1 MFLMSPLIDGA
12 KKTDLRRLAILWQRS
27 YNSTMD
33 TSSATW
39 SAVLER
45 LSQRAQDIDI
55 AGRWPRKNIE
65 DLANCGALTWSVPKQ
80 YGGTGLSQIQLHRR
94 YEQLA
99 SVCLT
104 TALILTQR
112 DAALEFLICAA
123 TAPASGPQC
132 RKLLSR
138 LARNQIFASIGIAQL
153 TTSGQHQNG
162 GVVAV
167 QHGGIWRISG
177 IIPWSTGAGHCDYII
192 AGARTETGDQL
203 LFILRMKQPG
213 VRIISPEPIA
223 VLNAG
228 NTVAIKLKGV
238 AIKLEDI
245 LAGPSPNALAVRNKY
260 RRFSLNT
267 CILPLGVAAGALRD
281 AMELVSTRSA
291 RCKAAVA
298 GLRRKHA
305 ALSREV
311 YRHGADK
318 VEADSAS
325 KPAILRAQCNDLCWR
340 CTAATLELA
349 KGRGLMMSHPAQRR
363 MREAMF
369 FFVWSSGVSVIEETL
384 TCLEADGRS

>member
-1 MFLMSPLIDGA
+1 MQG
-12 KKTDLRRLAILWQRS
+12 S
-27 YNSTMD
+27 YNLSMD
-33 TSSATW
+33 TTATW
-39 SAVLER
+39 SAVLKR
-45 LSQRAQDIDI
+45 LSQRAEDVDI

-65 DLANCGALTWSVPKQ
+65 DLAHCGALKWSVPKQ

-123 TAPASGPQC
+123 TSPISGPEC

-138 LARNQIFASIGIAQL
+138 LAGNQIFASIGIAQL

-162 GVVAV
+162 GVTAV
-167 QHGGIWRISG
+167 EHGAAWRISG
-177 IIPWSTGAGHCDYII
+177 IIPWSTGAGNCEYII

-203 LFILRMKQPG
+203 LFILPMKQPA
-213 VRIISPEPIA
+213 VRIIPPAPMA
-223 VLNAG
+223 VLNAS
-228 NTVAIKLKGV
+228 NTVAVKLKDV
-238 AIKLEDI
+238 LIKPDDI
-245 LAGPSPNALAVRNKY
+245 LAGPSSNALAVRNKY

-281 AMELVSTRSA
+281 ARDLVSTRSA

-298 GLRRKHA
+298 ALRREHT

-311 YRHGADK
+311 YRQGADK
-318 VEADSAS
+318 VEADSAP

-340 CTAATLELA
+340 CAAATLELA

-363 MREAMF
+363 MREGMF
-369 FFVWSSGVSVIEETL
+369 FFVWSSGASVIEETL
-384 TCLEADGRS
+384 TCLQAAGRR